1 MSLWLFVSMEV
12 DARGGTCLRLDL
24 RWMPEGGHASAST
37 GTKKGW
43 TNKPNR
49 QPYGIPSNDGKRLH
63 ACLSSLKSLFRCL
76 SVYTFA
82 IKLSLCLWLPRY
94 PVSLALSLSLP
105 LSLSLSLS
113 LSLYLSLSLAF
124 SVSIYPSLFLSLSV
138 SISLSLCFP
147 PWLSQ

>member
-1 MSLWLFVSMEV
+1 MLCHVLCYACSLRSMTLCVQCDGFCGGTKARAARLLRLLRRQGGGCMSLWLFVSMEV

-49 QPYGIPSNDGKRLH
+49 HLYGIPSNDGKRLH
-63 ACLSSLKSLFRCL
+63 ACLSSLKSQFRCL

-94 PVSLALSLSLP
+94 PVSP
-105 LSLSLSLS
+105 LSL
-113 LSLYLSLSLAF
+113 
-124 SVSIYPSLFLSLSV
+124 
-138 SISLSLCFP
+138 
-147 PWLSQ
+147 